1 MDPLRGGSRSWSLW
15 LWSLTIWSNRALLK
29 AFLLSYKS
37 RYFAQPRPKLFI
49 VAIHNNYNFF
59 GVLFQNLHSQETE
72 RLKGITR
79 EAPQPFY
86 FIDGGGD
93 LLVNL
98 TDNHPGWKNTSVDQK
113 VSDDLLVQLHIIFK
127 RMSDGF
133 LKVPYYLIRSS

>member
-1 MDPLRGGSRSWSLW
+1 M
-15 LWSLTIWSNRALLK
+15 
-29 AFLLSYKS
+29 
-37 RYFAQPRPKLFI
+37 FI
-49 VAIHNNYNFF
+49 VAIHNNYIFF
-59 GVLFQNLHSQETE
+59 LVLSQNLHSQETE

-98 TDNHPGWKNTSVDQK
+98 TDNHPGWKNTGVDQK
-113 VSDDLLVQLHIIFK
+113 VSDDLFVQLHIIFK

>member
-1 MDPLRGGSRSWSLW
+1 MAAADHGACGFGPLQFGQIEHYSRPSSSRTNHDILLNLVQNCSLW
-15 LWSLTIWSNRALLK
+15 L
-29 AFLLSYKS
+29 
-37 RYFAQPRPKLFI
+37 FI
-49 VAIHNNYNFF
+49 ILIIFW

-86 FIDGGGD
+86 FIGGGGD

-98 TDNHPGWKNTSVDQK
+98 TDNHPGWKNTAVDQK
-113 VSDDLLVQLHIIFK
+113 VSDDLFVQLHIIFK
-127 RMSDGF
+127 RMSDRF